1 MTSASWG
8 DTSTLTTG
16 LIITGSGGSYAIN
29 GTHMYAEEGSYPV
42 SFTVMD
48 DGGNTALIT
57 GSITV
62 GDANLAGSSGAS
74 GTGGIEGVTAATLG
88 NATFSDLNMGAL
100 PTDFTVTSASWG
112 DTSTLTTGLIITGS
126 GGSYA
131 INGTHMYA
139 EEGTYPVS
147 FTVMDDGGKTAV
159 ITGSI
164 TVGDANLAGSS
175 GASGTGGIEGVTAA
189 TLGNATFS
197 DLNMGAPPT
206 DFTVTS
212 ASWGDTSTL
221 TTGLIITGS
230 GGSYAINGTHMYA
243 EEGTYPVS
251 FTVMDD
257 GGKTAVITGSIT
269 VGDANLAGS
278 SGASGTGGVEGV
290 TAATLSNATFGDLNA
305 GAPPTDFTVTSASWG
320 DTSTLTTG
328 LIITGSG
335 GSYAINGTHMYAEEG
350 TYPVSFTVM
359 DDGGKTAVITGS
371 ITVGDANLA
380 GSSGA
385 SGTGGVE
392 GVTAA
397 TLSNATFGDLN
408 AGARRPISR

>member
-48 DGGNTALIT
+48 DGGKTAVIT

-74 GTGGIEGVTAATLG
+74 GTGGVEGVTAATLS
-88 NATFSDLNMGAL
+88 NATFGDLNAGAPL
-100 PTDFTVTSASWG
+100 TDFTVTSASWG

-175 GASGTGGIEGVTAA
+175 GATGTGGIEGVTAA
-189 TLGNATFS
+189 TLGSASFTDANT
-197 DLNMGAPPT
+197 GAPPT
-206 DFTVTS
+206 DFTVAS

-230 GGSYAINGTHMYA
+230 GGSYAVHGTHMYG

-251 FTVMDD
+251 FIVMDD
-257 GGKTAVITGSIT
+257 GGKTALITGSIT
-269 VGDANLAGS
+269 VGDAGLTDASVSSVPSASVGQLSGPFTVATFTDANSGDNHLDFNATIHWGDGTS
-278 SGASGTGGVEGV
+278 SGTVNYLGGHSYSVTGSHTYNIQNFYPV
-290 TAATLSNATFGDLNA
+290 TVDVADDG
-305 GAPPTDFTVTSASWG
+305 G
-320 DTSTLTTG
+320 STLTGIGHTTV
-328 LIITGSG
+328 LAVVTPPVFTSG
-335 GSYAINGTHMYAEEG
+335 G
-350 TYPVSFTVM
+350 
-359 DDGGKTAVITGS
+359 
-371 ITVGDANLA
+371 ANKHCH
-380 GSSGA
+380 
-385 SGTGGVE
+385 
-392 GVTAA
+392 
-397 TLSNATFGDLN
+397 
-408 AGARRPISR
+408 RRSAL